1 MLKYGM
7 VYVAVGDV
15 SHGMSMIGHGHVHP
29 CFPFNNRSLNFNFI
43 IYIFMMWLVK
53 EKKKTS
59 SQQDRYLHN
68 GLAATHIDDMD
79 SKKTILS
86 VQIPFP

>member
-15 SHGMSMIGHGHVHP
+15 SHGMLMIGHGHIHP
-29 CFPFNNRSLNFNFI
+29 CFPFNNRCLNFNFI
-43 IYIFMMWLVK
+43 ICIFMMWLVK
-53 EKKKTS
+53 VKKNFLPTGP
-59 SQQDRYLHN
+59 QFTQWI
-68 GLAATHIDDMD
+68 AATHIDDMD

-86 VQIPFP
+86 VQIPFQ